1 MFNSIN
7 GVNRYD
13 VFVSNFYEKL
23 KINLINTYYLSVSHA
38 FVFVNFQNALKI
50 FLEC

>member
-1 MFNSIN
+1 MFDSIN
-7 GVNRYD
+7 DANRYD

-23 KINLINTYYLSVSHA
+23 KINLINTYYLSVLHA
-38 FVFVNFQNALKI
+38 FAFEHFQNALKI